1 MGREKKVVGP
11 AAARLAQVDYG
22 YDVRSQDT
30 KTTRAYVALAE
41 EFKSACDRREGKLD
55 MTEAESREI
64 HAKAEAVLKKI
75 QVFRKTYCQLLPEPL
90 TGAVDRAE
98 QEWEQVVYILGRRAY
113 P

>member
-22 YDVRSQDT
+22 YD
-30 KTTRAYVALAE
+30 
-41 EFKSACDRREGKLD
+41 
-55 MTEAESREI
+55 EI